1 MEVRIRLQKSDTKAK
16 GRYNYRIVAVPK
28 RTPRQARA
36 LEILGYYDASKKPA
50 EYRVDVEKID
60 QWIANGAQMS
70 DTVRS
75 LVKKSRKNA

>member
-28 RTPRQARA
+28 CTPRQARA
-36 LEILGYYDASKKPA
+36 LEILGYYDAAKKPA

-60 QWIANGAQMS
+60 RWLAKGAQMS

-75 LVKKSRKNA
+75 LVKKSRKTA